1 MKNLESSKIINL
13 KGRMKAQVD
22 TNPDSARTN
31 PPTVVSGG
39 RPRSKKD
46 QIVQAAIKVF
56 LENGYAGTS
65 MNRVAEE
72 ADVIKA
78 TIYSHFKDKEELFA
92 AIIEEVTFKRME
104 ADTPEF
110 EKQLHSLAPDQFVS
124 LLTQKFKIL
133 TQSQEYRALLRV
145 VIGESERFPELATL
159 YVKTVILKGMELA
172 SGYFAKHDE
181 LKLNNPLAT
190 AHICCGSFVAWL
202 IWQEILGGKSFK
214 PLEFDDVV
222 IALKE
227 LVDAKVSQ
235 DKVQP

>member
-1 MKNLESSKIINL
+1 VPNNHEQLNANAPAVI
-13 KGRMKAQVD
+13 
-22 TNPDSARTN
+22 
-31 PPTVVSGG
+31 SGG
-39 RPRSKKD
+39 KSRSKKE

-65 MNRVAEE
+65 MNRVAAE

-92 AIIEEVTFKRME
+92 AIIEEVTFKRLQ

-110 EKQLHSLAPDQFVS
+110 EQFLNSLPPDEFVNF
-124 LLTQKFKIL
+124 LTQKFRL
-133 TQSQEYRALLRV
+133 LSQSEEYRALLRV

-159 YVKTVILKGMELA
+159 YVKTVILKGMEMA
-172 SGYFAKHDE
+172 SGYFAKQQD

-202 IWQEILGGKSFK
+202 IWQEILGGKNLK

-227 LVDAKVSQ
+227 LVDAKLAQ
-235 DKVQP
+235 DKES

>member
-1 MKNLESSKIINL
+1 M
-13 KGRMKAQVD
+13 A
-22 TNPDSARTN
+22 TNPNSAKKANASKPGEPSENAST
-31 PPTVVSGG
+31 TAIGSG

-65 MNRVAEE
+65 MNRVAAE

-110 EKQLHSLAPDQFVS
+110 EQHLHSLPPDEFVS

-133 TQSQEYRALLRV
+133 SQSQEYRALLRV

-172 SGYFAKHDE
+172 SGYFAKHKE

-202 IWQEILGGKSFK
+202 IWQEVLGGKNFK

-227 LVDAKVSQ
+227 LVDAKVAQ
-235 DKVQP
+235 DKDNG

>member
-1 MKNLESSKIINL
+1 MQDKQDSGSSAPAVI
-13 KGRMKAQVD
+13 G
-22 TNPDSARTN
+22 
-31 PPTVVSGG
+31 GG

-46 QIVQAAIKVF
+46 QIVQAAIRVF
-56 LENGYAGTS
+56 LENGYASTS
-65 MNRVAEE
+65 MNRVAAE

-92 AIIEEVTFKRME
+92 AIIEEVTFKRMQ

-110 EKQLHSLAPDQFVS
+110 EQLLHTLPPDEFVK
-124 LLTQKFKIL
+124 LLTQKFRL
-133 TQSQEYRALLRV
+133 LSQSAEYRALLRV

-172 SGYFAKHDE
+172 SGYFAKHKE
-181 LKLNNPLAT
+181 MKLNNPLAT

-202 IWQEILGGKSFK
+202 IWQEILGGKNFK

-222 IALKE
+222 IALQE
-227 LVDAKVSQ
+227 LVDAKLAQ
-235 DKVQP
+235 DKESSAE

>member
-1 MKNLESSKIINL
+1 MKNPGHSKIINF
-13 KGRMKAQVD
+13 KGRRKTHVA
-22 TNPDSARTN
+22 TNPDSSNEKA
-31 PPTVVSGG
+31 SAIIGSG
-39 RPRSKKD
+39 RPRSKKE

-65 MNRVAEE
+65 MNRVAAE

-92 AIIEEVTFKRME
+92 AIIEEVTFKRMA

-110 EKQLHSLAPDQFVS
+110 EQYLHSLPPDEFVK

-133 TQSQEYRALLRV
+133 SQSEEYRALLRV

-172 SGYFAKHDE
+172 SGYFSKHKE

-202 IWQEILGGKSFK
+202 IWQEILGGKNFK

-222 IALKE
+222 IALQE
-227 LVDAKVSQ
+227 LVDAKLAQ
-235 DKVQP
+235 DKDSK

>member
-1 MKNLESSKIINL
+1 M
-13 KGRMKAQVD
+13 A
-22 TNPDSARTN
+22 TNPDSENTKTSALIG
-31 PPTVVSGG
+31 GG
-39 RPRSKKD
+39 RPRSKRE

-65 MNRVAEE
+65 MNRVAAE
-72 ADVIKA
+72 AGVIKA

-92 AIIEEVTFKRME
+92 AIIEEVTFKRMA

-110 EKQLHSLAPDQFVS
+110 EQHLHSLAPDEFVT

-133 TQSQEYRALLRV
+133 SQSEEYRALLRV

-172 SGYFAKHDE
+172 SGYFSKHKE
-181 LKLNNPLAT
+181 LKLNNSLAT

-202 IWQEILGGKSFK
+202 IWQEILGGKNFK

-227 LVDAKVSQ
+227 LVDAKLAQ
-235 DKVQP
+235 DKAEE

>member
-1 MKNLESSKIINL
+1 MKNPGHSKIINL
-13 KGRMKAQVD
+13 KDRRKAHVA
-22 TNPDSARTN
+22 TNPDSPDTKTPA
-31 PPTVVSGG
+31 VIGSG
-39 RPRSKKD
+39 RPRSKKE

-65 MNRVAEE
+65 MNRVAAE

-92 AIIEEVTFKRME
+92 AIIEEVTFKRMA

-110 EKQLHSLAPDQFVS
+110 EQHLHSLPPDEFVK

-133 TQSQEYRALLRV
+133 SQSEEYRALLRV

-172 SGYFAKHDE
+172 SGYFAKHKE

-202 IWQEILGGKSFK
+202 IWQEILGGKNFK

-222 IALKE
+222 IALQE
-227 LVDAKVSQ
+227 LVDAKLAQ
-235 DKVQP
+235 DKSSE

>member
-1 MKNLESSKIINL
+1 M
-13 KGRMKAQVD
+13 A
-22 TNPDSARTN
+22 TNPNSAKKAN
-31 PPTVVSGG
+31 ASKPAEPGENASATVVGSG

-56 LENGYAGTS
+56 LENGYSGTS
-65 MNRVAEE
+65 MNRVAAE

-110 EKQLHSLAPDQFVS
+110 EQHLQSLQPDQFVS

-133 TQSQEYRALLRV
+133 SQSQEYRALLRV

-172 SGYFAKHDE
+172 SGYFAKHKE

-202 IWQEILGGKSFK
+202 IWQEVLGGKNFK
-214 PLEFDDVV
+214 PLEFDDVA

-227 LVDAKVSQ
+227 LVDAKVAQ
-235 DKVQP
+235 DKESG